1 MSGERDMKN
10 AQITEPGEKA
20 DHSLTYRASRVSAH
34 LDRSF

>member
-1 MSGERDMKN
+1 MSGEPDMNN
-10 AQITEPGEKA
+10 AQIFEPGERA